1 MGPRQN
7 PRRFGR
13 RSKQGSSACRS
24 DGQVYLGIWR
34 CGMTWLRPRKT
45 KRDAILGLVASWGD
59 RRTPRRSLQR
69 NPSALSMRL
78 VGFSSCRV
86 RRRNLVELTSARHIF
101 AARVC
106 KQCLPGNQPMHSHSL
121 DPWTHDHVFLGPKHD
136 RNERRTWFVVALTA
150 VMMVGEIAAGSLFG
164 SMALLADGWHMG
176 THPWAPG
183 VGAAAYLFARQHA
196 RNSRFAFGTG
206 KFGDLAAFSSAIIL
220 SLIAVQIFY
229 ESVIRLVHPVAI
241 AYGEAIAVAALGL
254 GVNLVSAW
262 LLRDS
267 HDHDHHGHGHSHGSS
282 QGSSHDSSPGHR
294 HHDNNLRAAYI
305 HVLADAATSV
315 LAIAALVIAMY
326 SQWVWAD
333 PAVGIIGSLVIA
345 SWAFGLIRDSGA
357 VLLDVSVDKNL
368 EAVIRDRLETR
379 GDRVI
384 DLHLWQVGPGHRAAV
399 IAVLSDD
406 PLPSATY
413 KRRLGGLRG
422 LSHVT
427 IEVEVCPHAPLA
439 AEHPS

>member
-1 MGPRQN
+1 
-7 PRRFGR
+7 
-13 RSKQGSSACRS
+13 
-24 DGQVYLGIWR
+24 
-34 CGMTWLRPRKT
+34 
-45 KRDAILGLVASWGD
+45 
-59 RRTPRRSLQR
+59 
-69 NPSALSMRL
+69 
-78 VGFSSCRV
+78 
-86 RRRNLVELTSARHIF
+86 
-101 AARVC
+101 
-106 KQCLPGNQPMHSHSL
+106 MHSHSL

-150 VMMVGEIAAGSLFG
+150 VMMVGEIVAGSLFG
-164 SMALLADGWHMG
+164 SMALLADGWHMA
-176 THPWAPG
+176 THAAALG
-183 VGAAAYLFARQHA
+183 IAAAAYLFARQHA

-220 SLIAVQIFY
+220 GLIAVQIFY
-229 ESVIRLVHPVAI
+229 ESVTRLVHPVAI
-241 AYGEAIAVAALGL
+241 TYGEAIAVAALGL

-282 QGSSHDSSPGHR
+282 HGSPSGHR

-379 GDRVI
+379 GDRVT

-399 IAVLSDD
+399 ISVLSDD

-427 IEVEVCPHAPLA
+427 IEVELCPHPPL
-439 AEHPS
+439 H

>member
-1 MGPRQN
+1 
-7 PRRFGR
+7 
-13 RSKQGSSACRS
+13 
-24 DGQVYLGIWR
+24 
-34 CGMTWLRPRKT
+34 
-45 KRDAILGLVASWGD
+45 
-59 RRTPRRSLQR
+59 
-69 NPSALSMRL
+69 
-78 VGFSSCRV
+78 
-86 RRRNLVELTSARHIF
+86 
-101 AARVC
+101 
-106 KQCLPGNQPMHSHSL
+106 MHSHSL

-150 VMMVGEIAAGSLFG
+150 VMMVGEIVAGSLFG
-164 SMALLADGWHMG
+164 SMALLADGWHMA
-176 THPWAPG
+176 THAAALG
-183 VGAAAYLFARQHA
+183 IAAAAYLFARQHA

-282 QGSSHDSSPGHR
+282 HDGSPGSSLGSSHDSSHGHR

-379 GDRVI
+379 GDRVT

-399 IAVLSDD
+399 ISVVSDH

-427 IEVEVCPHAPLA
+427 IEVELCPHPPL
-439 AEHPS
+439 H